1 MEYMQMTLDDW
12 VSMKESLKK
21 DLVGIQESFVR
32 IGYKLRKI
40 EEEKLYEKDGYKSIA
55 EFAEAEYKLS
65 ASTVSRFISINKK
78 YSIDGYSEQLQP
90 RFEEYGSS
98 KLSEM
103 LALPDQDL
111 EMIRPEATRETIR
124 ELKRFNDEP
133 QDAAVQSDMGQ
144 LIENFFHK
152 NREELNGLMNM
163 VNEQGL
169 ENIDNYIMQVVDLIN
184 PSGNKAFRSGM
195 YIMTMY
201 ENDIMIKQYA
211 GTPKRMYWKEFV
223 ERTVNIFCY
232 AAGPDTWKN
241 YFGEEETPATA
252 QEETREESSEQKL
265 EETREES
272 SEQKLEEK
280 TEAPVTKV
288 EEKTVTKEVKETVE
302 KKEIAPAQEVI
313 EKPFGSRRKYLASL
327 SVSNM
332 AKELADIVN
341 EKGQVMVYQEIW
353 EDWLEETVDAE
364 GETIHE

>member
-103 LALPDQDL
+103 LALPNQDL

-133 QDAAVQSDMGQ
+133 QDAAVQSDIGQ

-152 NREELNGLMNM
+152 NKEELNGLMNV

-169 ENIDNYIMQVVDLIN
+169 ENVDNYIMQLIDLIN

-201 ENDIMIKQYA
+201 ENDIMIKQY
-211 GTPKRMYWKEFV
+211 GGSPKRMSWKEFV

-241 YFGEEETPATA
+241 YFGEEETVETAT
-252 QEETREESSEQKL
+252 EEKREESSE
-265 EETREES
+265 R
-272 SEQKLEEK
+272 
-280 TEAPVTKV
+280 KV
-288 EEKTVTKEVKETVE
+288 EEKAEVPAPKVEQKSVIKEVKETVE

-332 AKELADIVN
+332 AKELAEVVN
-341 EKGQVMVYQEIW
+341 EKGQVMVMPQYW
-353 EDWLEETVDAE
+353 EAWLEETVDAE
-364 GETIHE
+364 GETVHE